1 MILKFHDY
9 TKHRLED
16 DIRMY
21 QNHFRFSQSN
31 TYGENDE
38 LDAFRFAYTQGYIS
52 YFYGNKVAKKLTEDV
67 IRMNQDYNNYSL
79 NEVKIKLWNSKVGR
93 EVAKEIKTLT
103 QNNNY
108 SEREIKNMIANSI
121 NKKMKDNKMITS
133 LYDNKN
139 LDDFD
144 KIYNNNQKKE
154 AQITQT
160 TKISNPKFSNP
171 TPNINENL
179 QNENITT
186 ENILQGH
193 VEYQAKSKNN
203 NSKTPCV
210 GSYPVSSY
218 TRKDGTEVSGYTR
231 TCGAKH
237 EGKTEKKKCNYNKHT
252 TINNIEVSNSE
263 TNFGKQIHEFLHD
276 NSVIFRR
283 YEWLT
288 PTEKIQKFLAK
299 NIPIGGIVKNYYQKS
314 LQLADEDLN
323 GVKKDKHNILT
334 RFSDFKE
341 GNLKEIIKNK
351 IIKSRN
357 LNLKSLSTHKDIN
370 NSFIITATEN
380 APITKLLIK
389 SQELNDF
396 LNKNLDAIKTGT
408 FKDKIVNLE
417 FKESYKNL
425 LNNSSKLYLILHYV
439 DIYNIHLEND
449 NIIMDIIDDYNFDNW
464 KKSNN
469 FYKNIFIDINNN
481 AYSQQQIEQ
490 LTPYILHIPIKMPVS
505 DIKKVK
511 HKKF

>member
-21 QNHFRFSQSN
+21 QNHFRFSQLN

-67 IRMNQDYNNYSL
+67 IRINQDYNNDSL
-79 NEVKIKLWNSKVGR
+79 NEVKMKLWNSKVGR

-103 QNNNY
+103 QNNDY
-108 SEREIKNMIANSI
+108 SEQEIKNMIANSI

-144 KIYNNNQKKE
+144 KIYNKNQKKE
-154 AQITQT
+154 AQINQT
-160 TKISNPKFSNP
+160 PEILNPKFSNP

-179 QNENITT
+179 QNENITP

-237 EGKTEKKKCNYNKHT
+237 EGKTEKKNSHSHSKLETNT
-252 TINNIEVSNSE
+252 SFSNINSE
-263 TNFGKQIHEFLHD
+263 IYNTPVKLNFSEKFQGFLSKHL
-276 NSVIFRR
+276 
-283 YEWLT
+283 YGYT
-288 PTEKIQKFLAK
+288 P
-299 NIPIGGIVKNYYQKS
+299 NDYYKKA
-314 LQLADEDLN
+314 LLLADNKINILKQDQN
-323 GVKKDKHNILT
+323 NILT
-334 RFSDFKE
+334 KFSDFPE
-341 GNLKEIIKNK
+341 GKLKNVIKNK
-351 IIKSRN
+351 IIDSRF
-357 LNLKSLSTHKDIN
+357 LHPNLKNYNDEIN
-370 NSFIITATEN
+370 NSYIITARPNTQL
-380 APITKLLIK
+380 TKILQT
-389 SQELNDF
+389 SNELNDF
-396 LNKNLDAIKTGT
+396 ISKNRELIKKGV
-408 FKDKIVNLE
+408 FKDKIISIE
-417 FKESYKNL
+417 FKIPEQNQIFTNKST
-425 LNNSSKLYLILHYV
+425 LYLTIHNA
-439 DIYNIHLEND
+439 DIYNLHIDKN
-449 NIIMDIIDDYNFDNW
+449 NNYIMDIIDDYNFDYW
-464 KKSNN
+464 EKETN
-469 FYKNIFIDINNN
+469 FIKNLFIDINNR
-481 AYSQQQIEQ
+481 AYHQQMSKK
-490 LTPYILHIPIKMPVS
+490 LKPFILHIPITA
-505 DIKKVK
+505 
-511 HKKF
+511 KFKN

>member
-67 IRMNQDYNNYSL
+67 IRMNQDYNNDSL
-79 NEVKIKLWNSKVGR
+79 NEVKMKLWNSKVGR

-103 QNNNY
+103 QNNDY
-108 SEREIKNMIANSI
+108 SEQEIKHMIANSI

-154 AQITQT
+154 ARITQT

-179 QNENITT
+179 QNENITP

-218 TRKDGTEVSGYTR
+218 TRTDGTEVSGYTR

-237 EGKTEKKKCNYNKHT
+237 DGKTEKKKQPQKNHKSNTNQDKIDFNNTITGQISTSPIEETLRTPFLHLLNLQTSSKSKTKWENLQEYIYTHYMKYPLARNA
-252 TINNIEVSNSE
+252 TINGLNNMSEARKDKNATVYESLNDLKDEQTRNKLKALGIPNSAKGICYNEESKTSQKIAQTKEIKEVIKNLKMGIKNENVTFHNNADTYFFLQHATVFDPVIKNNEFSCQVLDYSDFNKRIPNNINPKHLLSIIAN
-263 TNFGKQIHEFLHD
+263 NWGFNMQ
-276 NSVIFRR
+276 
-283 YEWLT
+283 
-288 PTEKIQKFLAK
+288 QKK
-299 NIPIGGIVKNYYQKS
+299 YYQ
-314 LQLADEDLN
+314 N
-323 GVKKDKHNILT
+323 FFI
-334 RFSDFKE
+334 
-341 GNLKEIIKNK
+341 IIKVK
-351 IIKSRN
+351 IR
-357 LNLKSLSTHKDIN
+357 LKN
-370 NSFIITATEN
+370 
-380 APITKLLIK
+380 
-389 SQELNDF
+389 
-396 LNKNLDAIKTGT
+396 
-408 FKDKIVNLE
+408 
-417 FKESYKNL
+417 
-425 LNNSSKLYLILHYV
+425 
-439 DIYNIHLEND
+439 
-449 NIIMDIIDDYNFDNW
+449 
-464 KKSNN
+464 
-469 FYKNIFIDINNN
+469 
-481 AYSQQQIEQ
+481 
-490 LTPYILHIPIKMPVS
+490 
-505 DIKKVK
+505 
-511 HKKF
+511 

>member
-21 QNHFRFSQSN
+21 QNHFRFSQLN

-67 IRMNQDYNNYSL
+67 IRINQDYNNDSL
-79 NEVKIKLWNSKVGR
+79 NEVKMKLWNSKVGR

-103 QNNNY
+103 QNNDY
-108 SEREIKNMIANSI
+108 SEQEIKHMIANSI

-144 KIYNNNQKKE
+144 KIYNKNQKKE
-154 AQITQT
+154 AQINQT
-160 TKISNPKFSNP
+160 TKISNPKFSDP

-179 QNENITT
+179 QNENITP

-237 EGKTEKKKCNYNKHT
+237 DGKTEKKNSHSHSKLETNT
-252 TINNIEVSNSE
+252 SFSNINSE
-263 TNFGKQIHEFLHD
+263 IYNTPVKLNFSEKFQGFLSKHL
-276 NSVIFRR
+276 
-283 YEWLT
+283 YGYT
-288 PTEKIQKFLAK
+288 P
-299 NIPIGGIVKNYYQKS
+299 NDYYKKA
-314 LQLADEDLN
+314 LLLADNKINILKQDQN
-323 GVKKDKHNILT
+323 NILT
-334 RFSDFKE
+334 KFSDFPE
-341 GNLKEIIKNK
+341 GKLKNVIKNK
-351 IIKSRN
+351 IIDSRF
-357 LNLKSLSTHKDIN
+357 LHPNLKNYNDEIN
-370 NSFIITATEN
+370 NSYIITARPN
-380 APITKLLIK
+380 AQLTKILQT
-389 SQELNDF
+389 SNELNDF
-396 LNKNLDAIKTGT
+396 ISKNRELIKKGV
-408 FKDKIVNLE
+408 FKDKLISIE
-417 FKESYKNL
+417 FKIPDQNQIFTNKST
-425 LNNSSKLYLILHYV
+425 LYLTIHNA
-439 DIYNIHLEND
+439 DIYNLHIDKN
-449 NIIMDIIDDYNFDNW
+449 NNYIMDIIDDYNFDYW
-464 KKSNN
+464 EKETN
-469 FYKNIFIDINNN
+469 FIKNLFIDINNR
-481 AYSQQQIEQ
+481 AYHQQMSKK
-490 LTPYILHIPIKMPVS
+490 LKPFILHIPITA
-505 DIKKVK
+505 
-511 HKKF
+511 KFKN